1 MLLFVGEVSLMSK
14 HFRTLARLV
23 IPILGVVLLAGC
35 SPPAASPESPPGPAP
50 PPTDCPVFDQIAL
63 PTFDVELSQCMEPA
77 SSQKLQVTVSILPQ
91 KYFVERIGGEYVDV
105 NVMVLPGE
113 SPATYEPKPN
123 QLKALSQAAA
133 YVSIGVPFE
142 DTWMDRI
149 AAANPGMMIV
159 DTTAGIERMPM
170 GSGEEN
176 LDPHIWLSPRLV
188 KIQARTIYD
197 ALAQI
202 DCAHQPEYQANLER
216 FTADIDKLDTD
227 IRNMLDGM
235 PNRKFMV
242 FHPSWS
248 YFACEYGLE
257 MIPIEVGGQE
267 PSAAELA
274 ALATRARN
282 EGITVVF
289 AQPEF
294 SIRDAETIAQE
305 VGGKVLLISPLGS
318 DWLNNMR
325 SVAKTFA
332 DAPGQ

>member
-1 MLLFVGEVSLMSK
+1 MSK
-14 HFRTLARLV
+14 YVRTPFV
-23 IPILGVVLLAGC
+23 VSILGVVLLTAC
-35 SPPAASPESPPGPAP
+35 SPPAAPTERPPGP
-50 PPTDCPVFDQIAL
+50 PPTPTECPAFDQIVL
-63 PTFDVELSQCMEPA
+63 PTFDVELSQCVEPA
-77 SSQKLQVTVSILPQ
+77 SSEKLQVTVSILPQ

-123 QLKALSQAAA
+123 QLKALSQAGA
-133 YVSIGVPFE
+133 YFSIGVPFE
-142 DTWMDRI
+142 DAWMDRI

-159 DTTAGIERMPM
+159 DTTTGIDRMPM

-176 LDPHIWLSPRLV
+176 LDPHIWLSPKLV
-188 KIQARTIYD
+188 KVQARTIYD
-197 ALAQI
+197 ALAQV
-202 DCAHQPEYQANLER
+202 DCAHEPEYQANLER
-216 FTADIDKLDTD
+216 FRADVDNLDTD
-227 IRNMLDGM
+227 IRNMLDGV
-235 PNRKFMV
+235 PNRKLMV
-242 FHPSWS
+242 LHPSWS

-267 PSAAELA
+267 PSAAEMADLV
-274 ALATRARN
+274 TRARN

-305 VGGKVLLISPLGS
+305 IGGKVLLISPLAS